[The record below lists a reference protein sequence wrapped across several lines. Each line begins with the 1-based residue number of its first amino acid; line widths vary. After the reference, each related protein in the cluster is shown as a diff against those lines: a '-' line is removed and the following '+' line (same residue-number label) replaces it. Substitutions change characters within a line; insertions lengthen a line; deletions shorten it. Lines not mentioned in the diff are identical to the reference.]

1 MRAVKGKK
9 RFLSW
14 KWMLPAGVAI
24 LALGCW
30 AKNITTP
37 YYTQTTSYYCGAASA
52 QMILNSEKLGIY
64 VPSQATLYNYIH
76 PRNQCSNW
84 YTDPKGLKDVLNNYA
99 GTKAHFVV
107 SALANQNDGVKKLA
121 YTIDKYGVPPASLIY
136 GCMHWVV
143 VRGVITDVQPTTS
156 SSYTIN
162 GFFVNDPWYGSTSL
176 GENKYIDIAHWKS
189 DYFTGCGWCG
199 SPGGDKYISV
209 VDPDPLPKVMVKFPS
224 VMPRKAA
231 VISPRMAQERAMVLM
246 KQFNKQKGFQQ
257 QFGEALGIINT
268 SRVGDPVLVK
278 RSDETR
284 NAYYI
289 VPLLK
294 GALTSGAIL
303 LDAYSG
309 QFQEATYVKQPLEY
323 TNKLQAST
331 ATRIFRQKLP
341 ELKIRPE
348 LNKMLKIEPVR
359 KISPTMVAKKADSQ
373 MKTFREL
380 NIKPSEVTISKVEL
394 VWQPSEES
402 QNPYYP
408 LWKVTGSV
416 RSAKNQTIGFM
427 DFKGKVVPDIK
438 GVTRVEMKGGG
449 AR

>member
-1 MRAVKGKK
+1 MRAAKGKK

-14 KWMLPAGVAI
+14 KWMLPATIAI
-24 LALGCW
+24 LVLGCW

-76 PRNQCSNW
+76 PHNQCSNW
-84 YTDPKGLKDVLNNYA
+84 YTDPKGLNDVLNNYA

-121 YTIDKYGVPPASLIY
+121 YTIDRYGVPPASLIY

-143 VRGVITDVQPTTS
+143 VRGVITDVQPTTA

-162 GFFVNDPWYGSTSL
+162 GFFVNDPWYGATSL

-199 SPGGDKYISV
+199 SPGGDKFISV
-209 VDPDPLPKVMVKFPS
+209 VDPEPIPKVIVRFPA
-224 VMPRKAA
+224 VMARKAV
-231 VISPRMAQERAMVLM
+231 VIAPRMAKARAAAVME
-246 KQFNKQKGFQQ
+246 QFEKQKGFHD
-257 QFGEALGIINT
+257 QFGEALSVMRT
-268 SRVGDPVLVK
+268 SSIGDPVLVK
-278 RSDETR
+278 RSDNVR

-289 VPLLK
+289 VPFLK
-294 GALTSGAIL
+294 GSLASGAIL

-309 QFQEATYVKQPLEY
+309 QLQEATYVKQPLEY
-323 TNKLQAST
+323 TNKFQVKN
-331 ATRIFRQKLP
+331 ATEIFRQKLP
-341 ELKIRPE
+341 QLEIRPE
-348 LNKMLKIEPVR
+348 LDKMLKIAPVR
-359 KISPTMVAKKADSQ
+359 KMLPSAVSKKAA
-373 MKTFREL
+373 MRLKTFREL
-380 NIKPSEVTISKVEL
+380 NIKPSEVTITNMEL

-438 GVTRVEMKGGG
+438 GISRVEMKGGG
-449 AR
+449 IR